1 MSNKNGHQ
9 PDAES
14 GSTYEMMLELER
26 LESLREDLDELGF
39 ATIDQLEAALA
50 NPSADRAF
58 LEEIRVEMLD
68 LEISDTVALAAAID
82 DLNAQLD
89 EDDE

>member
-1 MSNKNGHQ
+1 MSNKNGQ
-9 PDAES
+9 DAES

-26 LESLREDLDELGF
+26 LESLREDLEELGF
-39 ATIDQLEAALA
+39 ATIDQVEAALA

-58 LEEIRVEMLD
+58 LEEIRGEMLD
-68 LEISDTVALAAAID
+68 LEISDTAALDAAID

-89 EDDE
+89 EEDE